1 MHLSDANTDIAEN
14 DSEMDIILWLKQ
26 LNQRKK

>member
-1 MHLSDANTDIAEN
+1 MHLSDVNTDIAEN
-14 DSEMDIILWLKQ
+14 DSEMEIILWLKQ